1 MVMVVV
7 LRVSTCTDSGDDGGN
22 DDVLMV
28 RALQCCGYST
38 VMAHALAY
46 DT

>member
-22 DDVLMV
+22 DEVLMV
-28 RALQCCGYST
+28 RVLRCCGYSM
-38 VMAHALAY
+38 VMAHAMKY